1 MKTQVLIS
9 PESCLHGAGA
19 TLFHQ
24 LDEELCAK
32 LDSLRGDLPI
42 SNDSYNMSSCSRAFF
57 NSEEIART
65 IKDAVNNRL
74 PAESGKILKVLSA
87 MRFLSYTTTGQ
98 IAPHTDGKMYDEEL
112 SRSSTHTFLLY
123 LNDVTD
129 GSGETKFLA
138 GANWSWGKRE
148 MDEAERAK
156 WGRSNDDNEVKVLC
170 GVTPQRNSLLMFPH
184 NAPHVGDPVWDR
196 KILLRGDM
204 ILDSF

>member
-1 MKTQVLIS
+1 
-9 PESCLHGAGA
+9 
-19 TLFHQ
+19 
-24 LDEELCAK
+24 
-32 LDSLRGDLPI
+32 
-42 SNDSYNMSSCSRAFF
+42 MSSCSRAFF

-138 GANWSWGKRE
+138 GRIGPGVNV
-148 MDEAERAK
+148 K
-156 WGRSNDDNEVKVLC
+156 WMKQSAQNGVVQMTTTRSKYYAALHLSEIHC
-170 GVTPQRNSLLMFPH
+170 
-184 NAPHVGDPVWDR
+184 
-196 KILLRGDM
+196 
-204 ILDSF
+204 